1 MKSVDISPLARCGTI
16 IAKLSKLYGF
26 STKKET
32 ESARL
37 KRESFAEVQTAHIN
51 IFDKDGRSTAS

>member
-16 IAKLSKLYGF
+16 IAELGKLYGF

-32 ESARL
+32 KSGRL
-37 KRESFAEVQTAHIN
+37 KRESFAKVEAAHIN
-51 IFDKDGRSTAS
+51 VFHKD